1 MSADAFHTLVHAYV
15 DGELAPEE
23 RADFEAHV
31 LGCEGCRRALADEQ
45 AMVAALRGGAPLY
58 ETPAELR
65 GRVEGLFRGRGRR
78 RPWAAA
84 LAAAAAVALLAG
96 GLWLL
101 GRRGVGAPDGAGRAP
116 GDAPASAFASLA
128 ADTHLRFAR
137 GQLPLEVL
145 SDRPEVVSRWF
156 EGRVPFRLQLPDYPV
171 GPGQDKPYRLEGG
184 RLVAF
189 RDDYAAYVAYRMA
202 DQPISLIV
210 TSVAKV
216 APEGGSTVRSGAL
229 TFHLE
234 SVAGLKVITWSDK
247 GLTYALASDVGVE
260 GSRSCLV
267 CHGSAEERRRIEPF
281 PSRPST

>member
-1 MSADAFHTLVHAYV
+1 MSADAFRSLVHAYV

-23 RADFEAHV
+23 RSDFEAHV
-31 LGCEGCRRALADEQ
+31 LECEGCRRALADEQ

-65 GRVEGLFRGRGRR
+65 GRVEALVRGHTGRPR
-78 RPWAAA
+78 RAAA
-84 LAAAAAVALLAG
+84 LAAVVAAALVAG

-101 GRRGVGAPDGAGRAP
+101 AHRGVGVRELAGGAP
-116 GDAPASAFASLA
+116 GNAPASAFAGLA

-137 GQLPLEVL
+137 GQLPLEVV

-156 EGRVPFRLQLPDYPV
+156 EGRVPFRLQLPDYPA
-171 GPGQDKPYRLEGG
+171 GPGQEKPYRLEGG
-184 RLVAF
+184 RLVSF
-189 RDDYAAYVAYRMA
+189 QDDYAAYVAYRMG

-216 APEGGSTVRSGAL
+216 TPEGGSTVRSGAL
-229 TFHLE
+229 TFHFE
-234 SVAGLKVITWSDK
+234 SVAGLKVITWSDN

-260 GSRSCLV
+260 GARSCLV
-267 CHGSAEERRRIEPF
+267 CHGSTEERRRIEPF
-281 PSRPST
+281 PPRPST